1 MSKPEHAQHSLQNL
15 IDNLHEVV
23 MEGGDRVADLLTRA
37 SVRDRIDEL
46 AEKIDELRLEIA
58 RSLRD
63 DTPLARPL
71 EELSVE
77 DLHELAT
84 NRHIEGR
91 SSMNKA
97 ELVDALR

>member
-1 MSKPEHAQHSLQNL
+1 MPEHASHSLQQL

-23 MEGGDRVADLLTRA
+23 VEGGDRVADLLTRA

-46 AEKIDELRLEIA
+46 AEKIDELRLEVA

-71 EELSVE
+71 DELSIDE
-77 DLHELAT
+77 LHDLAGK
-84 NRHIEGR
+84 RHIEGR